1 MIFQSYLFLFAFFP
15 VLFIVYYV
23 LLKKKKIK
31 LADIFLAAM
40 SFVFYAYGNVK
51 YLYFLSLEVLVN
63 YAVYRLLVWLEYQ
76 KSYQKV
82 RKWLC
87 GGAVAGNL
95 FLLFYYK
102 YYNFFVENWNEIFH
116 TEHSFRT
123 LIVPLGISFI
133 TFQQIAFLVDVY
145 RGECD
150 RCTLLEY
157 TIFVSFFPH
166 ISSGPIMTQDQFFPI
181 LRSEKRKE
189 IDWDRINRGIFLFI
203 FGLGKKVLLA
213 DMFGQAVDWG
223 YGNIAGL
230 NGMSMFLITVFYS
243 FQIYFDFSGYSDM
256 AIGISWMLNLDLPVN
271 FDSPYKAYSVV
282 EFWKR
287 WHISLTRFLTK
298 YIYIPLG
305 GSRKGNLRTYCN
317 TMIVFLCSGIWHG
330 ASWMFVLWGALHGV
344 AMVLT
349 KALKRYG
356 EWIPRILKRSVTLL
370 FINFTWII
378 FRTADL
384 KELREVFRAFLKGGI
399 SINPDLFQFFGIA
412 GNRIGEYAILYSILL
427 LFSVIGILVFLLI
440 APNAKEAAEKMKYK
454 VWHGFVAAGIIALC
468 ILHFS
473 GVSSFVYFNF

>member
-23 LLKKKKIK
+23 LLKNEKIK
-31 LADIFLAAM
+31 LANIFLAMM

-76 KSYQKV
+76 KGYQKV

-102 YYNFFVENWNEIFH
+102 YYNFFIENWNGIFH

-181 LRSEKRKE
+181 LRSGKRKE
-189 IDWDRINRGIFLFI
+189 IDWDRINRGIFLFV

-223 YGNIAGL
+223 YGNIASL

-287 WHISLTRFLTK
+287 WHISLT
-298 YIYIPLG
+298 
-305 GSRKGNLRTYCN
+305 

-412 GNRIGEYAILYSILL
+412 GKGAEEYAVLYSILVL
-427 LFSVIGILVFLLI
+427 LAIIGILVFLLI

-468 ILHFS
+468 VLRFS
-473 GVSSFVYFNF
+473 SVSSFVYFNF

>member
-23 LLKKKKIK
+23 FLKNEKIK
-31 LADIFLAAM
+31 LADIFLAMM

-51 YLYFLSLEVLVN
+51 YLYFLGLEVLVN
-63 YAVYRLLVWLEYQ
+63 YTVYRLLVWLEYQ

-133 TFQQIAFLVDVY
+133 TFQQIAFLVDAY

-150 RCTLLEY
+150 NCTLLEY
-157 TIFVSFFPH
+157 TVFVSFFPH

-256 AIGISWMLNLDLPVN
+256 AIGLGWMFGFHFKEN
-271 FDSPYKAYSVV
+271 FNYPYSSTSIR
-282 EFWKR
+282 EFWRR
-287 WHISLTRFLTK
+287 WHISLSSWFLE
-298 YIYIPLG
+298 YLYIPLG
-305 GSRKGNLRTYCN
+305 GNRKGKVRTCIN
-317 TMIVFLCSGIWHG
+317 KFIVFLCTGIWHG
-330 ASWMFVLWGALHGV
+330 ANVTFLFWGIYHGCFLMLEEFVPFFRKEGGKIKTAV
-344 AMVLT
+344 M
-349 KALKRYG
+349 
-356 EWIPRILKRSVTLL
+356 RIYTLL
-370 FINFTWII
+370 VVCIGFVF
-378 FRTADL
+378 
-384 KELREVFRAFLKGGI
+384 FRADTMTQGVQWVKAMFTGFSTGAASTSLALQQFTPLYLVTFIVACIASFPVFEKWKSDGRYQAFYNNMAFVCSIVGLVLCMLSLAGGTY
-399 SINPDLFQFFGIA
+399 NPFI
-412 GNRIGEYAILYSILL
+412 
-427 LFSVIGILVFLLI
+427 
-440 APNAKEAAEKMKYK
+440 
-454 VWHGFVAAGIIALC
+454 
-468 ILHFS
+468 
-473 GVSSFVYFNF
+473 YFRF